1 MNKEE
6 LKELAATLNGI
17 ADGKA
22 WEYLS
27 TGDGDDFWTDPGSLD
42 IGFCLFNCSGIRL
55 KPWSLPPPPDGMK
68 WHRDDWTEEM
78 LPEGWRPL
86 LRGEPRVLGDEF
98 LFDKYER
105 SSEWIDC
112 SGPPVTLN
120 SPDVNWCHHRTKRP
134 LPQPDPYAELKAA
147 HAAGKVIQHNRGNGS
162 YPNWCDVPDPE
173 FSDRVS
179 TYRIKPEQQ
188 KVPFQPSD
196 VLPFCVFRFKG
207 FNDLLTPFCVKD
219 ERVYF
224 FSDTSHCWGYEW
236 LMRNAEIN
244 RSIPLTGKWNPE
256 AWEFCYKLIDT
267 P

>member
-22 WEYLS
+22 WEFQGLQENWYVGNLA
-27 TGDGDDFWTDPGSLD
+27 GHNPQRLAADGWK
-42 IGFCLFNCSGIRL
+42 IRL
-55 KPWSLPPPPDGMK
+55 KPWSLPPPP
-68 WHRDDWTEEM
+68 
-78 LPEGWRPL
+78 
-86 LRGEPRVLGDEF
+86 
-98 LFDKYER
+98 
-105 SSEWIDC
+105 
-112 SGPPVTLN
+112 
-120 SPDVNWCHHRTKRP
+120 
-134 LPQPDPYAELKAA
+134 
-147 HAAGKVIQHNRGNGS
+147 
-162 YPNWCDVPDPE
+162 
-173 FSDRVS
+173 
-179 TYRIKPEQQ
+179 EQQ
-188 KVPFQPSD
+188 KVPLEPSD
-196 VLPFCVFRFKG
+196 VLPFCVFRLKG

-256 AWEFCYKLIDT
+256 AWEPCYKLIDT

>member
-22 WEYLS
+22 WESADSCYFS
-27 TGDGDDFWTDPGSLD
+27 PVWEEYWSDDPISAIEKGYK
-42 IGFCLFNCSGIRL
+42 IRL

-78 LPEGWRPL
+78 LPEGYRPL
-86 LRGEPRVLGDEF
+86 LEGERIQSGDEG
-98 LFDKYER
+98 
-105 SSEWIDC
+105 IA
-112 SGPPVTLN
+112 SGVGFSLIRTCVGNLPGFQA
-120 SPDVNWCHHRTKRP
+120 RTKRP

-147 HAAGKVIQHNRGNGS
+147 HAAGKVIQFNPGDSLGWRDQQ
-162 YPNWCDVPDPE
+162 CDFTAEPHC
-173 FSDRVS
+173 
-179 TYRIKPEQQ
+179 YRIKPEQQ
-188 KVPFQPSD
+188 KVPLEPSD

-256 AWEFCYKLIDT
+256 AWEPCYKLIDT